1 MATVTRI
8 RKKRKYR
15 KSDKI
20 RKNSVQGRH
29 DLRTR
34 QIKGDPVWLTCRK
47 CEIVERECESGVISF
62 ICARCAVVMVPFPV
76 LKPQMTEEE
85 KSARRARANERRL
98 RKEATARGE
107 KVAPSRKDLG
117 FGRGWH
123 KKILFKTGINGST
136 EYYTKGEKITKK
148 EYDTINREQK
158 KAVKEKKKNSFGRGW
173 HFKAVFIAPNG
184 DRYEKGKLA
193 QKVG

>member
-15 KSDKI
+15 KSGKI
-20 RKNSVQGRH
+20 RKNSIQGRH
-29 DLRTR
+29 DVRTR
-34 QIKGDPVWLTCRK
+34 AVKGPSHWLTCRK
-47 CEIVERECESGVISF
+47 CEIAERECESSVTSF
-62 ICARCAVVMVPFPV
+62 ICARCVVVMVPFPV

-85 KSARRARANERRL
+85 KSARRARAEERRL
-98 RKEATARGE
+98 RKEAIARGE

-123 KKILFKTGINGST
+123 KKVLFKTGTNGKT
-136 EYYTKGEKITKK
+136 EYYTKGEQITKK

-184 DRYEKGKLA
+184 DRYEKGHLVTKN
-193 QKVG
+193 G